1 MTDNLDRIGKLFILY
16 MEKDGTFKPSQILK
30 FNATDGYDVIVSK
43 TNMILRNMSKIY
55 LTAYAYMIY

>member
-1 MTDNLDRIGKLFILY
+1 MTDNLDRIGKMFILY

-43 TNMILRNMSKIY
+43 TNIILTNMSKIY
-55 LTAYAYMIY
+55 